1 MGAAQSGPMSGSM
14 RVAIAAGY
22 AVLLAVNGIFGS
34 GAFGVPTNA
43 EVSDAYPTN
52 VTPAGLTFAI
62 WGPIFLLQGA
72 GTVLMAA
79 GKAPILGSKVAP
91 LWLATWAFECAWQ
104 LVFAHAP
111 LDDGKASG
119 TTSQKLAIFVPS
131 FFLLAGGFATMVRA
145 GSLIKGGTAAES
157 LLIALPTGINAAWLA
172 AATGI
177 GFTLVAQNTYA
188 TLATPEAGAVL
199 LGGVVAGACY
209 AVPTFLGRS
218 AALGLGYGAATCWA
232 CFGMTKGDAPQVV
245 KDVAT
250 YGGYL
255 VAVVSAATLILRP
268 RAAPPADGLL
278 SEKASRGGSV

>member
-1 MGAAQSGPMSGSM
+1 MGAAQSGPLSGSM

-22 AVLLAVNGIFGS
+22 TILLAVNGIFGS

-79 GKAPILGSKVAP
+79 GKAPTLGKVAP

-111 LDDGKASG
+111 LEDGKASG
-119 TTSQKLAIFVPS
+119 TTGEKLAVFVPS
-131 FFLLAGGFATMVRA
+131 FFLLAGSFASMIRA
-145 GSLIKGGTAAES
+145 GSLIKGGSAAES

-177 GFTLVAQNTYA
+177 GFTLVGQNTA
-188 TLATPEAGAVL
+188 PALASPEAGAVL

-255 VAVVSAATLILRP
+255 VAVVSAAPLILRP
-268 RAAPPADGLL
+268 HAAPPADGLL
-278 SEKASRGGSV
+278 AEKASRGGSV

>member
-1 MGAAQSGPMSGSM
+1 
-14 RVAIAAGY
+14 
-22 AVLLAVNGIFGS
+22 
-34 GAFGVPTNA
+34 
-43 EVSDAYPTN
+43 
-52 VTPAGLTFAI
+52 
-62 WGPIFLLQGA
+62 
-72 GTVLMAA
+72 MAA
-79 GKAPILGSKVAP
+79 GKAQTLGAKVAP

-104 LVFAHAP
+104 LVFANAP
-111 LDDGKASG
+111 LEDGKATGSTG
-119 TTSQKLAIFVPS
+119 EKLAVFVPS
-131 FFLLAGGFATMVRA
+131 FFLLAGGFASMVRA
-145 GSLIKGGTAAES
+145 GSLIKGGSAAES

-255 VAVVSAATLILRP
+255 VAVVSAAALILRP

-278 SEKASRGGSV
+278 AEKASRGGSV

>member
-1 MGAAQSGPMSGSM
+1 MSGQL

-43 EVSDAYPTN
+43 EVSDAYPTK

-79 GKAPILGSKVAP
+79 GKAPTLGSRVAP
-91 LWLATWAFECAWQ
+91 LWLATWTFECAWQ

-111 LDDGKASG
+111 LEDGKATG
-119 TTSQKLAIFVPS
+119 TTSQKLAVFVPS
-131 FFLLAGGFATMVRA
+131 FFLLAGGFASMIKA
-145 GSLIKGGTAAES
+145 GSLIKGGTAAEA
-157 LLIALPTGINAAWLA
+157 LLVALPTGINAAWLA

-177 GFTLVAQNTYA
+177 GFTLVAQNTA
-188 TLATPEAGAVL
+188 PALASPEAGAAL
-199 LGGVVAGACY
+199 LGSVVLGACY
-209 AVPTFLGRS
+209 AVPMFLGRS

-232 CFGMTKGDAPQVV
+232 CFGMTKGDSPQVV
-245 KDVAT
+245 KTVAT

-255 VAVVSAATLILRP
+255 VAVVSAAALMRP
-268 RAAPPADGLL
+268 RPPPPADGLL
-278 SEKASRGGSV
+278 AEAPKRGGSV

>member
-1 MGAAQSGPMSGSM
+1 MGAAQSGPISGQM

-22 AVLLAVNGIFGS
+22 TILLAVNGIFGS

-79 GKAPILGSKVAP
+79 GKAPTLGKVAP

-104 LVFAHAP
+104 LVFAQAP
-111 LDDGKASG
+111 LKGGKASG
-119 TTSQKLAIFVPS
+119 TTNERLAVFVPS
-131 FFLLAGGFATMVRA
+131 FFLLAGGFASMVRA

-157 LLIALPTGINAAWLA
+157 FLVALPTGINAAWLA

-177 GFTLVAQNTYA
+177 GFTLVAQNTA
-188 TLATPEAGAVL
+188 PTLATPEAGAVL

-209 AVPTFLGRS
+209 AVPSFLGRS
-218 AALGLGYGAATCWA
+218 TALGLGYGAATCWA

-255 VAVVSAATLILRP
+255 VAVVSAAALILRP

-278 SEKASRGGSV
+278 AEKASRGGSV

>member
-1 MGAAQSGPMSGSM
+1 MSGQL
-14 RVAIAAGY
+14 RVAVAAGY

-52 VTPAGLTFAI
+52 VTPAGVTFAI

-79 GKAPILGSKVAP
+79 GKAPMLGSKVAP

-104 LVFAHAP
+104 LVFANAP
-111 LDDGKASG
+111 LADGKATG
-119 TTSQKLAIFVPS
+119 TTSQKLAVFVPS
-131 FFLLAGGFATMVRA
+131 FFLLAGGFASMIKA
-145 GSLIKGGTAAES
+145 GSLIRGGTAAEA
-157 LLIALPTGINAAWLA
+157 LLVALPTGINAAWLA

-177 GFTLVAQNTYA
+177 GFTLVAQNTA
-188 TLATPEAGAVL
+188 PALASPEAGAVL
-199 LGGVVAGACY
+199 LGGVVLGACY

-232 CFGMTKGDAPQVV
+232 CFGMTKGDSPQVV

-255 VAVVSAATLILRP
+255 VAVVSAGALILRP
-268 RAAPPADGLL
+268 RPPPPADGLL
-278 SEKASRGGSV
+278 SSEAPKRSGSV

>member
-1 MGAAQSGPMSGSM
+1 MA
-14 RVAIAAGY
+14 VAAGY

-52 VTPAGLTFAI
+52 VTPAGSQRHDLPI

-79 GKAPILGSKVAP
+79 GKAPTLGAKVAP
-91 LWLATWAFECAWQ
+91 LWLTTWACECAWQ

-111 LDDGKASG
+111 LEDGKATG
-119 TTSQKLAIFVPS
+119 TTAQKLAVFVPS
-131 FFLLAGGFATMVRA
+131 LLLAGGFATMVKA
-145 GSLIKGGTAAES
+145 GSLIKGGSAAES

-177 GFTLVAQNTYA
+177 GFTLVAQNTA
-188 TLATPEAGAVL
+188 PALASPEAGAVL

-232 CFGMTKGDAPQVV
+232 CFGMTR
-245 KDVAT
+245 AT
-250 YGGYL
+250 RL
-255 VAVVSAATLILRP
+255 RWSRMWPPTAATSSPSCRLRRSCGRGP
-268 RAAPPADGLL
+268 LRRRTASSRRRPSAVGP
-278 SEKASRGGSV
+278 SRGVA